1 MFSKRQKSQVE
12 VTEGSVFRRTT
23 RGQSVETARVIKVS
37 KDPVG
42 IPHVRFSVHYDR
54 IDSADE
60 LRTLA
65 LTSFSE
71 LFSERVHA

>member
-1 MFSKRQKSQVE
+1 MFSKRQKSQAE

-23 RGQSVETARVIKVS
+23 RGQSVETARVKVS
-37 KDPVG
+37 ADSVG

-60 LRTLA
+60 LRTMA
-65 LTSFSE
+65 LSSFSE